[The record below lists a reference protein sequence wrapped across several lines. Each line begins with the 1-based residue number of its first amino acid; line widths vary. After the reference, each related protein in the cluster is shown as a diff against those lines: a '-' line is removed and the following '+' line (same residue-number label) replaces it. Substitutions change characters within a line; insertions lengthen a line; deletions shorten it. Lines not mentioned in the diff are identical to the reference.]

1 MRFTLLFVLALCAS
15 LPPLLSQ
22 DTIPVTQPPEGLR
35 EKSPSVYALVGGKI
49 VVAPG
54 KEIAKGTVVVRD
66 GVITEVRADETAPP
80 DAWKIDIS
88 GKTIYPGLIDAYGE
102 TSAQSVAQ
110 QSAAAYWNSNI
121 APHVQAGLDVD
132 AERETNTIL
141 RQQGVTT
148 RLLAPSSGIIKGYSI
163 LAATGADP
171 NKRAVLKEQVAQHL
185 RLTLSFGGF
194 GGGPPGTP
202 GTPSTQPT
210 TPRDNYPNSPMGAVA
225 LARQALLDAQWYADA
240 WKAVSADATLPR
252 PERSTALQAL
262 AGVLVAQPL
271 VIIDAQNHQAVLR
284 ADKFAREFSLKA
296 AIRGSGEEYRRLEE
310 IKATGRTIIL
320 PVRYARPPDVSTLE
334 AAREASL
341 EQLLAWDFSPENPA
355 RLDQAGVSIAF
366 TSQGLQDRRQ
376 FLAAIR
382 KAVRRGLSKESA
394 LKALTITPARLFG
407 VDDKIGTVEVGKMA
421 NLVIVDGD
429 LFDEKGK
436 VVESLVDGIRYDT
449 KKLAEKDI
457 RGTWEFSTKD
467 ETGAVV
473 ALTVTLSGDS
483 IDSLR
488 GKIRP
493 AAAKAGDAN
502 EVTLDDFSYQSGR
515 LSASFS
521 AKALGRE
528 GKAQTSAAISIPPS
542 GEATALG
549 DIRWPNGIISP
560 LDGKKSGAAASANEP
575 TSPSDQPQP
584 TAAPPAG
591 ERPAGGPGG
600 GPGGGGRR
608 RGGGGP
614 GGPGSGNSGEATDL
628 KKDQK
633 ASFAVNYPLGAWG
646 RAAAPEQPK
655 LVLFTNATIWTNGA
669 AGKIEKGSLLIGDGK
684 ILAVGA
690 DIAPPAG
697 AVVVDLAGKHI
708 SAGIIDC
715 HSHSATDGGVN
726 ESGQAITAEV
736 RIGDFIDADDKSIYE
751 QLAGGVTTVN
761 VLHGSA
767 NPIGGQNQVL
777 KYRWGSAGE
786 DLKFREAPQ
795 GIKFAL
801 GENVKQSSSTTSTR
815 YPQTRMGVEQLLRD
829 EFQAGV
835 EYKKRW
841 EDWKATGK
849 GLPPRKDLELEAI
862 VEILEGKRLVHC
874 HSYKQDEIL
883 ATLRV
888 LEDFKVKIA
897 TLQHILEGYKVAEVM
912 AKHGAG
918 GSSFSDWWAY
928 KIEVWDAIPF
938 NGAIMHNQGVVV
950 SFNSDDRELARHL
963 NHEAAKAVKYGGI
976 APEEALKF
984 VTLNPAKQL
993 KIDSMVGSIEVG
1005 KHADFAIWST
1015 SPLSTMSRCEQTW
1028 VDGRKYFDR
1037 VEDAE
1042 RRKEVERMRAVLVQ
1056 KVSESGETA
1065 AAEGEGATL
1074 DDSCCWARCDIFCG
1088 VHKHTCQ
1095 GCQIHNQSSR

>member
-1 MRFTLLFVLALCAS
+1 MRLTLLLFCALSAI
-15 LPPLLSQ
+15 LNHLSAQ
-22 DTIPVTQPPEGLR
+22 EIPVTEPPSGIR
-35 EKSPSVYALVGGKI
+35 EKAPTSYALIGAKI

-54 KEIAKGTVVVRD
+54 KEIAKGTIVVRD
-66 GVITEVRADETAPP
+66 GVIKEVRADETAPT
-80 DAWKIDIS
+80 DVWRIDCA

-102 TSAQSVAQ
+102 TSAQSIAS
-110 QSAAAYWNSNI
+110 QSTAAYWNSNI
-121 APHVQAGLDVD
+121 SPHVQAGLDLE
-132 AERETNTIL
+132 AERETNSVL

-148 RLLAPSSGIIKGYSI
+148 RLLAPASGIIKGYSI
-163 LAATGADP
+163 LAATGSDP

-185 RLTLSFGGF
+185 RLTLSFGG
-194 GGGPPGTP
+194 GGGPPGPAP
-202 GTPSTQPT
+202 GGAPT
-210 TPRDNYPNSPMGAVA
+210 GPRENYPNSPMGAVA

-240 WKAVSADATLPR
+240 WKAVSADPTLPR
-252 PERSTALQAL
+252 PERSTALAGL
-262 AGVLVAQPL
+262 ASILASQPL

-284 ADKFAREFSLKA
+284 ADRFAREFSLKA

-310 IKATGRTIIL
+310 VRATGRTIIL
-320 PVRYARPPDVSTLE
+320 PLRFTRPPDVSTLE

-355 RLDQAGVSIAF
+355 RLDQAGVPIAF
-366 TSQGLQDRRQ
+366 TSQGLTDRKQ
-376 FLAAIR
+376 FLGAIR

-394 LKALTITPARLFG
+394 LKALTITPAKLFG
-407 VDDKIGTVEVGKMA
+407 VDDKLGTIEAGKMA
-421 NLVIVDGD
+421 NLVIVEGD

-436 VVESLVDGIRYDT
+436 IVEAMVDGTRYEL
-449 KKLAEKDI
+449 KKSPEKDI
-457 RGTWEFSTKD
+457 RGTWEFTTKD
-467 ETGAVV
+467 DTGAAVP
-473 ALTVTLSGDS
+473 LTVTISGES
-483 IDSLR
+483 MEQIS

-493 AAAKAGDAN
+493 SAAKAGDPN
-502 EVTLDDFSYQSGR
+502 EVKLDDLKFAAGR

-521 AKALGRE
+521 GKALGRE
-528 GKAQTSAAISIPPS
+528 GKAQASVAVDFPAMAEP
-542 GEATALG
+542 TALG
-549 DIRWPNGIISP
+549 NVRWP
-560 LDGKKSGAAASANEP
+560 SGAIFPFEGKRTGAASANEP
-575 TSPSDQPQP
+575 TSPSDQS
-584 TAAPPAG
+584 AAPTTG
-591 ERPAGGPGG
+591 DRTGQAGGPGVPG
-600 GPGGGGRR
+600 GSGGGRR
-608 RGGGGP
+608 RGGP
-614 GGPGSGNSGEATDL
+614 GGAGSESTEV

-633 ASFAVNYPLGAWG
+633 SSFPVNYPLGAWG
-646 RAAAPEQPK
+646 RIAAPDQPK

-669 AGKIEKGSLLIGDGK
+669 AGKIEKGAILVGEGK
-684 ILAVGA
+684 ILAVGTDLA
-690 DIAPPAG
+690 TPAG
-697 AVVVDLAGKHI
+697 AVVVDLQGKHI

-736 RIGDFIDADDKSIYE
+736 RIGDFVDADDKSIYE
-751 QLAGGVTTVN
+751 QLAGGVTAVN

-777 KYRWGSAGE
+777 KYRWGSVGE
-786 DLKFREAPQ
+786 DLKFREAPP

-862 VEILEGKRLVHC
+862 VEILDGKRLIHC

-888 LEDFKVKIA
+888 LEDFKIKIA

-928 KIEVWDAIPF
+928 KMEVYDAIPF

-993 KIDSMVGSIEVG
+993 RIDSMVGSLEVG

-1065 AAEGEGATL
+1065 AGGPEEATL
-1074 DDSCCWARCDIFCG
+1074 DDSCCWARCDAFCG
-1088 VHKHTCQ
+1088 VHKHTCN
-1095 GCQIHNQSSR
+1095 GCQIHQRATR

>member
-1 MRFTLLFVLALCAS
+1 MRSILLFALALLTHLGS
-15 LPPLLSQ
+15 LIAQ
-22 DTIPVTQPPEGLR
+22 DIPVTEPPAGIR
-35 EKSPSVYALVGGKI
+35 DKSPASFALVGAKI

-54 KEIAKGTVVVRD
+54 KEIAKGVIIVRD
-66 GVITEVRADETAPP
+66 GVITEVRSDETVPA
-80 DAWKIDIS
+80 DVWKIDAS
-88 GKTIYPGLIDAYGE
+88 GKVIYPGLIDAYGE
-102 TSAQSVAQ
+102 TSAQSIAQ

-121 APHVQAGLDVD
+121 APHVQAGLDLE
-132 AERETNTIL
+132 AERETNTSL
-141 RQQGVTT
+141 RQQGFTT

-163 LAATGADP
+163 LVATGTDL
-171 NKRAVLKEQVAQHL
+171 NKRAVLKEQVAHHM
-185 RLTLSFGGF
+185 RLTLSFGG
-194 GGGPPGTP
+194 GGGTP
-202 GTPSTQPT
+202 GTPPGGQPAM
-210 TPRDNYPNSPMGAVA
+210 PRDNYPNSPMGAVA

-240 WKAVSADATLPR
+240 WKAVSADPTLPR
-252 PERSTALQAL
+252 PERSTALGAL
-262 AGVLVAQPL
+262 ASVLAAQPL
-271 VIIDAQNHQAVLR
+271 VIIDAQNHQAFLR
-284 ADKFAREFSLKA
+284 ADKFAREFNLKA
-296 AIRGSGEEYRRLEE
+296 AIRGSGEEYRRLNE

-320 PVRYARPPDVSTLE
+320 PVRYTRPPDVSTLE

-341 EQLLAWDFSPENPA
+341 DQLLAWDFSPENPA
-355 RLDQAGVSIAF
+355 KLDQAGVPIVF

-394 LKALTITPARLFG
+394 LKALTTTPAKLFG
-407 VDDKIGTVEVGKMA
+407 VDHMVGTIESGKMA
-421 NLVIVDGD
+421 NLVVVEGD
-429 LFDEKGK
+429 LFDDKGRI
-436 VVESLVDGIRYDT
+436 VEAMVDGTRYEMR
-449 KKLAEKDI
+449 KAPEKDI
-457 RGTWEFSTKD
+457 RGVWEFTTKD
-467 ETGAVV
+467 DTGAAVP
-473 ALTVTLSGDS
+473 LTVTMTGESMEQ
-483 IDSLR
+483 IR

-493 AAAKAGDAN
+493 SAAKAGDPN
-502 EVTLDDFSYQSGR
+502 DVTLDGLTFQGGR

-521 AKALGRE
+521 GKALGRE
-528 GKAQTSAAISIPPS
+528 GKAQASAAIEFPASGEPTVLGDLRWPS
-542 GEATALG
+542 GV
-549 DIRWPNGIISP
+549 ISP
-560 LDGKKSGAAASANEP
+560 LEGKKTGAATSANEP
-575 TSPSDQPQP
+575 ASPSDQEQAPAEKPQ
-584 TAAPPAG
+584 G
-591 ERPAGGPGG
+591 DRPAGGGSPGG
-600 GPGGGGRR
+600 GRGGRGRGGAGGQGGGGAA
-608 RGGGGP
+608 
-614 GGPGSGNSGEATDL
+614 SGEAADL

-633 ASFAVNYPLGAWG
+633 SSFPVNYPLGAWG
-646 RAAAPEQPK
+646 RASAPEQPK
-655 LVLFTNATIWTNGA
+655 LILFTNATIWTSGP
-669 AGKIEKGSLLIGDGK
+669 AGKIEKGSLLVGEGK
-684 ILAVGA
+684 ILAVGP
-690 DIAPPAG
+690 DIATPTG
-697 AVVVDLAGKHI
+697 ATVVDLAGKHI

-736 RIGDFIDADDKSIYE
+736 RIGDFVDADDKSIYE
-751 QLAGGVTTVN
+751 QLAGGVTAVN

-777 KYRWGSAGE
+777 KYRWGSVSE

-801 GENVKQSSSTTSTR
+801 GENVKQSSSTSSTR

-829 EFQAGV
+829 EFQAAV

-862 VEILEGKRLVHC
+862 VEILEGRRLIHC

-883 ATLRV
+883 STLRV
-888 LEDFKVKIA
+888 LEDFNIKIA

-938 NGAIMHNQGVVV
+938 NGALMHGQGVVV

-963 NHEAAKAVKYGGI
+963 NHEAAKAVKYGGVP
-976 APEEALKF
+976 PEEALKF

-993 KIDSMVGSIEVG
+993 RIDSMVGSLEIG

-1037 VEDAE
+1037 TEDAE

-1056 KVSESGETA
+1056 KVTESGETA
-1065 AAEGEGATL
+1065 GTDGDGATL
-1074 DDSCCWARCDIFCG
+1074 DDSCCWARCDVFCG
-1088 VHKHTCQ
+1088 VHKHTCN
-1095 GCQIHNQSSR
+1095 GCQIHQRASR